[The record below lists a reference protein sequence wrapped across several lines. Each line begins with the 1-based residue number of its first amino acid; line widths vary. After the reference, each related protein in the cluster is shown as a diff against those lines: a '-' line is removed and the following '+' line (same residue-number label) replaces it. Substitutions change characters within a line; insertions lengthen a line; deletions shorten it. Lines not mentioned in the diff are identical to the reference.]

1 MYTEEIALIAQR
13 QNNTKRNYL
22 VVNKYQGKHIPVNP
36 AKALE
41 MFAALAGLVKQRYQ
55 GERLLLVGFAETA
68 TAIGEALAV
77 QLGTDYM
84 QTTREQIEGVEYLYF
99 SESHSHATEQKV
111 VKNDLDA
118 AILGA
123 ETAKAPLPSRGCP
136 GILPPAA
143 AQAEAAKAPA
153 PSKGNLGALSP
164 AAVQAEGDAKPHFN
178 VSHIVFV
185 EDEVTTGN
193 TIWKIIQLIRQEYG
207 ENLRFSVASLL
218 NGMDR
223 EAQGNYRKEGIDL
236 VYLVKTDHS
245 GYPAL
250 ARQCINDGMYHK
262 CQPIQKSKGHPSQN
276 SGNQP
281 FYERKVQASS
291 KRGNQPSYEGKVQG
305 FPERG
310 NQPSYEGKVQPSHE
324 SGMEIEA
331 FSVSGYIN
339 ARRLHKGAEYQA
351 ACSLLWQG
359 IKEKVPFGTGQ
370 EILVLGTEE
379 FMYAPLY
386 VAQEIQE
393 LGNRVK
399 FHATTRS
406 PIVVSKN
413 PCYPLHE
420 RYGLVSLYDAGRIT
434 YLYDLAKYDFVLVIT
449 DAEPGNGQNGDFSEE
464 GRQGQDFLEEP
475 GLASLCNAISSCGNQ
490 KLYFVWWCGE

>member
-1 MYTEEIALIAQR
+1 MKPIVSGIFQICFSSKTGFFEWVIIMYTEKIALVAKR
-13 QNNTKRNYL
+13 QNNTKRSYL

-36 AKALE
+36 EKALE
-41 MFAALAGLVKQRYQ
+41 LFSALAGLVEKRCQ
-55 GERLLLVGFAETA
+55 GEHLLLIGFAETA

-77 QLGTDYM
+77 QLGASYM

-123 ETAKAPLPSRGCP
+123 ETAKVPLPSRGCP
-136 GILPPAA
+136 GILAPAA
-143 AQAEAAKAPA
+143 TQAEAAKAPA

-164 AAVQAEGDAKPHFN
+164 AAVQAEGDVGPHFN

-207 ENLRFSVASLL
+207 ENLCFSVASLL

-223 EAQGNYRKEGIDL
+223 EAQENYRKEGIDL

-250 ARQCINDGMYHK
+250 AGHCINDGMYHK
-262 CQPIQKSKGHPSQN
+262 CQPIHKSKGHPSQN

-281 FYERKVQASS
+281 FYE
-291 KRGNQPSYEGKVQG
+291 GKVQL
-305 FPERG
+305 
-310 NQPSYEGKVQPSHE
+310 SHE

-351 ACSLLWQG
+351 ACGSLWQG

-386 VAQEIQE
+386 VAQKIQE

-420 RYGLVSLYDAGRIT
+420 RYELVSLYDKGRVT
-434 YLYDLAKYDFVLVIT
+434 YLYDLAKYDLVLVVT
-449 DAEPGNGQNGDFSEE
+449 DAEPSVGQNGNFSEE
-464 GRQGQDFLEEP
+464 GRQGDACLEEP
-475 GLASLCNAISSCGNQ
+475 GMASLYNAISSCGNQ
-490 KLYFVWWCGE
+490 KLYFVRWRGE